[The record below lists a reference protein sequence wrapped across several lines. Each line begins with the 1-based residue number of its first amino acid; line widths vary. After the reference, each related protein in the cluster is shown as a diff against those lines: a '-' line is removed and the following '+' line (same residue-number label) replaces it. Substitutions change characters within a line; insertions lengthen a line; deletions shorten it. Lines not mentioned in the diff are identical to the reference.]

1 VHREFN
7 MGLITG
13 LSICAVIA
21 LVLVSRALG
30 ATQGPQQPR
39 PTLTTAPALKRRTC
53 RSTGPRR
60 GVDGPSGTA
69 HPTLGGRWLRD

>member
-7 MGLITG
+7 MGLITD
-13 LSICAVIA
+13 LSIWLCPCIGA
-21 LVLVSRALG
+21 SRALG